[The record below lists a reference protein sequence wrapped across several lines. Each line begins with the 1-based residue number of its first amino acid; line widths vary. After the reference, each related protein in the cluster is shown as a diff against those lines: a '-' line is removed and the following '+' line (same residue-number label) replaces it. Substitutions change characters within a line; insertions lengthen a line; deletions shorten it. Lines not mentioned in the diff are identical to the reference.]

1 MPGEKI
7 NMERFISLGVI
18 EEIKKRPM
26 NEINT
31 FFDDLEMIFSKSD
44 FTKEEIVEVIKSFIP
59 SFKHEEKGRNLDQ
72 KM

>member
-1 MPGEKI
+1 
-7 NMERFISLGVI
+7 
-18 EEIKKRPM
+18 M

-59 SFKHEEKGRNLDQ
+59 TFKHEEKGRNLDQ